1 MAGLLWRTESLMP
14 KNFPESRVE
23 TPDENARRRRNSH
36 VRFWKMGEATAMT
49 EMRAQGR
56 HSSSGKTIVY
66 EPFRRTG

>member
-23 TPDENARRRRNSH
+23 TPYENARRRRNSH

-49 EMRAQGR
+49 EMGAQSC
-56 HSSSGKTIVY
+56 H
-66 EPFRRTG
+66 

>member
-49 EMRAQGR
+49 EMGAQSC
-56 HSSSGKTIVY
+56 H
-66 EPFRRTG
+66 